1 MARNGHRSGEVDQR
15 AKQSKERAYHGHEN
29 KTQGIVLQTPVLQV
43 KSRYPAEK
51 DGGPCDLR
59 PDFNLPEPP
68 LEYCEAKKPGD
79 EVSFCFF
86 IANMSYFLG

>member
-1 MARNGHRSGEVDQR
+1 MARNGHRSGEGEQR
-15 AKQSKERAYHGHEN
+15 AKQSKDKN

-51 DGGPCDLR
+51 DGAPCDLR
-59 PDFNLPEPP
+59 PDFDLPEPP

-86 IANMSYFLG
+86 NANSSRILE

>member
-1 MARNGHRSGEVDQR
+1 MERPCGSQR
-15 AKQSKERAYHGHEN
+15 PQIRGGRPKSQAVKGHEN
-29 KTQGIVLQTPVLQV
+29 KNQGIVLQTPVLQV

-59 PDFNLPEPP
+59 PDFDLPEPP

-86 IANMSYFLG
+86 NANLSHFLG